1 MRDHIHQNWQVVVK
15 TNPHNFY
22 DILSKDEDEEAKSN
36 VGGGEAVGE
45 AYVPLANDGTTSL
58 VRVDVN
64 LDVVDATIMTQELQH
79 HKKKGKTLLMI
90 GVDLSQVMKK
100 K

>member
-1 MRDHIHQNWQVVVK
+1 MK
-15 TNPHNFY
+15 TNPRNFY
-22 DILSKDEDEEAKSN
+22 DIPSEDQDEEAKSN
-36 VGGGEAVGE
+36 VDGGEVVGE
-45 AYVPLANDGTTSL
+45 AYVPLANDDTTSL
-58 VRVDVN
+58 VRVNVN
-64 LDVVDATIMTQELQH
+64 PDVVDATIMTQELQH